1 MAKPRA
7 KWSESVYRRYLKE
20 GRGQGTGS
28 TYIPWLT
35 IHSFESLGT
44 VSRILGRTTGRI
56 HHLLSHNEEFYFYL
70 LDFNP
75 DVTDIREQFPL
86 DLDSTVR
93 IAKQLGFRHPY
104 YPGITSFPAVMTTDF
119 LITCTDGLKARTI
132 KMKKELDKPRVV
144 EKFLIEQAYWKERNV
159 DWSIVTEDQI
169 NRTKAENLVWL
180 YTRPCP
186 EDLIADPRLLARCE
200 HRLLESL
207 LEQKLPFTAAV
218 QTIDY
223 GFNLP
228 AGSALSIYKAL
239 IRSGTVIAD
248 MNQKIQPGITPLAKG
263 SAFL

>member
-35 IHSFESLGT
+35 IHSFASLGT

-144 EKFLIEQAYWKERNV
+144 EKFPPV
-159 DWSIVTEDQI
+159 
-169 NRTKAENLVWL
+169 
-180 YTRPCP
+180 
-186 EDLIADPRLLARCE
+186 RLNLARPQLI
-200 HRLLESL
+200 HRRFRYE
-207 LEQKLPFTAAV
+207 A
-218 QTIDY
+218 
-223 GFNLP
+223 
-228 AGSALSIYKAL
+228 
-239 IRSGTVIAD
+239 
-248 MNQKIQPGITPLAKG
+248 
-263 SAFL
+263 